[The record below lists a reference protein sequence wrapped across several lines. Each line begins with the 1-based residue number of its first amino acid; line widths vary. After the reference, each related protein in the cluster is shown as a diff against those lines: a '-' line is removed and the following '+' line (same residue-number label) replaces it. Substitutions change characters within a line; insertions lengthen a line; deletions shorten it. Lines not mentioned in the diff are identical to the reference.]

1 MKRIALS
8 LILLFTLATGQLLG
22 DEPAAPASPE
32 VEAVSKVVKGY
43 VDAFNKRDAAALAKL
58 WSPEAVYLN
67 RTTGEE
73 VVGREA
79 IGKQFAEYFKGQPEL
94 KLSVTTESIQLIS
107 PNVALERGISQ
118 LVVPKAEPE
127 VVDYTAIYVK
137 RDGQWLLDR
146 ITDDAKIEIPSHYEH
161 LKVLEWMVGSW
172 GDQDEE
178 VQIQTECKWAKN
190 QNFLVRSFSIV
201 VGDQIDTSG
210 MQIIGWDPA
219 AKSIRSWTFDSNGG
233 FAEATWK
240 KKGDRWYISNRG
252 VLPDG
257 RLATMVN
264 VMKPVDK
271 DSFTWETIER
281 TAGGELLPN
290 ISAVTV
296 VRNPE

>member
-1 MKRIALS
+1 MKKTLLS
-8 LILLFTLATGQLLG
+8 LFVLLSMLTCPLWAEEAA
-22 DEPAAPASPE
+22 EPSSPE
-32 VEAVSKVVKGY
+32 AEAIRKVVSSY
-43 VDAFNKRDAAALAKL
+43 VEAFNKRDAEALAKL

-79 IGKQFAEYFKGQPEL
+79 ISKQFAEFFKGASEL

-107 PNVALERGISQ
+107 PNVAMERGTSQ
-118 LVVPKAEPE
+118 LVAPKSEPE
-127 VVDYTAIYVK
+127 VTDYTAIYVK
-137 RDGQWLLDR
+137 RDGHWLLDR
-146 ITDDAKIEIPSHYEH
+146 ITDDTKVEIPSHYEH

-172 GDQDEE
+172 GDQDEG
-178 VQIQTECKWAKN
+178 VQIQTDCKWAKN
-190 QNFLVRSFSIV
+190 QNFLVRSFSLV

-219 AKSIRSWTFDSNGG
+219 AKTIRSWTFDSNGA

-240 KKGDRWYISNRG
+240 KKGDSWYISNRG

-264 VMKPVDK
+264 VMKVVDK

-290 ISAVTV
+290 IQAVTV
-296 VRNPE
+296 VRNP

>member
-1 MKRIALS
+1 MKKTVLS
-8 LILLFTLATGQLLG
+8 LFVLFSLLTCPLWG
-22 DEPAAPASPE
+22 DQAAAPASPE
-32 VEAVSKVVKGY
+32 AEAISKVVKGY
-43 VDAFNKRDAAALAKL
+43 VDAFNKRDAEAIVKL

-79 IGKQFAEYFKGQPEL
+79 IGKQFAEYFKGQPEQR
-94 KLSVTTESIQLIS
+94 LSVTTESIQLIS
-107 PNVALERGISQ
+107 PNVALERGVSQ
-118 LVVPKAEPE
+118 LVVPKSDPE

-146 ITDDAKIEIPSHYEH
+146 ITDDAKVEIPSHYEH

-172 GDQDEE
+172 SDQDEG
-178 VQIQTECKWAKN
+178 VQIQTDCKWAKN
-190 QNFLVRSFSIV
+190 QNFLVRSFSLV
-201 VGDQIDTSG
+201 VGDQIDSSG

-219 AKSIRSWTFDSNGG
+219 AKTIRSWTFDSNGA

-240 KKGDRWYISNRG
+240 KKGDSWHISNRG

-257 RLATMVN
+257 RMATMVN
-264 VMKPVDK
+264 VMKVVDK

-290 ISAVTV
+290 IQAVTV
-296 VRNPE
+296 VRNP